1 MAKYTRLQVA
11 QKIMDTR
18 LMPIFYHPDLE
29 TAKNIVKACYEG
41 GVRVMEFTNRG
52 DFAHELYSELNKYI
66 IKELPEMAF
75 GVGTIMDPAS
85 AALYIQLGA
94 NFIVS
99 PCLHE
104 DTALACN
111 RRKIAW
117 VPGCGSVSEISKAEE
132 LGAEFV
138 KVFPA
143 QSVGGPDFVK
153 AVKGPM
159 PWTNFV
165 ITGGVDPTEESLKK
179 WFDAGACCVGMGSN
193 LITAEVLKN
202 KDYAL
207 LRKNVEN
214 TMAIINKVKK

>member
-1 MAKYTRLQVA
+1 MAKFTRLQVA
-11 QKIMDTR
+11 QKIFDTN

-29 TAKNIVKACYEG
+29 TSKNIVKACYEG
-41 GVRVMEFTNRG
+41 GIRVMEYTNRG

-75 GVGTIMDPAS
+75 GVGTIMDAPT
-85 AALYIQLGA
+85 AALFIQLGA

-99 PCLHE
+99 PALHA
-104 DTALACN
+104 DTALLCN
-111 RRKIAW
+111 RRKIGW
-117 VPGCGSVSEISKAEE
+117 IPGCGSVTEISKAEE

-143 QSVGGPDFVK
+143 QSVGGPNFVK
-153 AVKGPM
+153 SVKAPM

-165 ITGGVDPTEESLKK
+165 ITGGVDATEESLKK
-179 WFDAGACCVGMGSN
+179 WFDAGASCVGMGSN
-193 LITAEVLKN
+193 LITSEVLKN

-214 TMAIINKVKK
+214 TLAIIKKVKK

>member
-85 AALYIQLGA
+85 AALYIP
-94 NFIVS
+94 VS
-99 PCLHE
+99 YTH
-104 DTALACN
+104 
-111 RRKIAW
+111 
-117 VPGCGSVSEISKAEE
+117 
-132 LGAEFV
+132 
-138 KVFPA
+138 
-143 QSVGGPDFVK
+143 
-153 AVKGPM
+153 
-159 PWTNFV
+159 
-165 ITGGVDPTEESLKK
+165 
-179 WFDAGACCVGMGSN
+179 
-193 LITAEVLKN
+193 
-202 KDYAL
+202 L
-207 LRKNVEN
+207 LETR
-214 TMAIINKVKK
+214 